1 MLPDNL
7 FAASSK
13 ICRVLLLK
21 RAGGEQLLAVCFGEA
36 TQMCSGL
43 SEISLTH
50 QRRDKLRYWPA
61 DRIPVTCIFHVF
73 FSMMSLTKYVP

>member
-1 MLPDNL
+1 MLRDNS

-21 RAGGEQLLAVCFGEA
+21 GAGGEQLLAVRFGEA

-43 SEISLTH
+43 SEISLAH
-50 QRRDKLRYWPA
+50 QRLDKLKYWPA
-61 DRIPVTCIFHVF
+61 DRIPVTCILHVF